1 MVYTLRERRDRGVMA
16 ALFLCAMIVHYMR
29 KEGKGMNARK
39 KQIMKLLKLANE
51 THLIIIIAFIR
62 GLLFGQ
68 VKK

>member
-1 MVYTLRERRDRGVMA
+1 
-16 ALFLCAMIVHYMR
+16 
-29 KEGKGMNARK
+29 MNARR